1 MDDELL
7 ILNKTERLALRQLL
21 HKYWTT
27 KSITDERGII
37 FELTRRVLTEEE
49 FLILNK
55 EIATT
60 PSWDKLG
67 LPFED

>member
-1 MDDELL
+1 MDNELL
-7 ILNKTERLALRQLL
+7 ILNKQERLALRQLL

-49 FLILNK
+49 FLLLNK
-55 EIATT
+55 EIVTT
-60 PSWDKLG
+60 PEWDKVE
-67 LPFED
+67 LPFGD